1 MKKSIG
7 AQSLVYPAP
16 VFVVGTYDLEEKPN
30 VMTAAWGGICCSV
43 PPCVA
48 VSIREATYSYRNIL
62 DRKAFTISIPSE
74 KYVKEADYFG
84 MVSGKNVDKFSA
96 TGLTPAKSE
105 VVDAPYVNEFPFVLE
120 CQLLRSV
127 EIGGHTQ
134 FIGEIKDTKVDEDI
148 IKNDDPLIQKITPLI
163 FALDNMSYYGVGKY
177 VAKAFSIGKEINKK
191 AVAPAEV

>member
-7 AQSLVYPAP
+7 AQTLVYPAP
-16 VFVVGTYDLEEKPN
+16 VFVVGTYDLDGKPN
-30 VMTAAWGGICCSV
+30 VMTAAWGGICCSA

-48 VSIREATYSYRNIL
+48 VSLREATYTYRNIL
-62 DRKAFTISIPSE
+62 ERKAFTISIPSE

-105 VVDAPYVNEFPFVLE
+105 VVDAPYVSEFPFILE

-134 FIGEIKDTKVDEDI
+134 FIGEIKDTKADEDMI
-148 IKNDDPLIQKITPLI
+148 ENGDHLIQKITPLI
-163 FALDNMSYYGVGKY
+163 LALDSMSYYGVGKY
-177 VAKAFSIGKEINKK
+177 VAKAFSVGKEITKK
-191 AVAPAEV
+191 VDE

>member
-30 VMTAAWGGICCSV
+30 VMTAAWGGICCSA

-48 VSIREATYSYRNIL
+48 VSLREATYTYRNIL
-62 DRKAFTISIPSE
+62 ERKAFTISIPSE

-148 IKNDDPLIQKITPLI
+148 IKNDEPLIEKITPLI

>member
-48 VSIREATYSYRNIL
+48 VSIREETYSYRNIL

-148 IKNDDPLIQKITPLI
+148 IKNDEPLIEKITPLI

>member
-7 AQSLVYPAP
+7 AQTLVYPAP
-16 VFVVGTYDLEEKPN
+16 VFVVGTYDLDGKPN

-84 MVSGKNVDKFSA
+84 MVSGKDVDKFSA

-163 FALDNMSYYGVGKY
+163 LALDSMSYYGVGKY
-177 VAKAFSIGKEINKK
+177 VAKAFSIGKEITKK
-191 AVAPAEV
+191 VDE

>member
-7 AQSLVYPAP
+7 AQTLVYPAP
-16 VFVVGTYDLEEKPN
+16 VFVVGTYDLDGKPN

-84 MVSGKNVDKFSA
+84 MVSGKDVDKFSA

-148 IKNDDPLIQKITPLI
+148 IKNGDPLIQKITPLI
-163 FALDNMSYYGVGKY
+163 LALDSMSYYGVGKY
-177 VAKAFSIGKEINKK
+177 VAKAFSIGKEITKK
-191 AVAPAEV
+191 VDE